1 MTLPLLKVAVVG
13 HTNTGKTS
21 LLRTLTRD
29 AGFGEVSNRPAT
41 TRHVE
46 GTSLLVDGRP
56 LVELYDTPGLED
68 SIGLLEHL
76 DGLRSD
82 RHTDWLEVLRQF
94 LGSPAAQGEFE
105 QEAKV
110 LRQVLGS
117 DIALYV
123 IDARDRVLGKH
134 RDELEILGRTAKP
147 VVPILN
153 FVASPEA
160 RTRSLQ
166 WREHLARVNMHAV
179 VEFDTVV
186 FNEQGELRLFEK
198 MQTLL
203 DHFHATLGALIEDR
217 IRQRA
222 NLIHASA
229 DLLADLL
236 IDVAAYKVTVPI
248 DGQRTVEAME
258 SLKQAVREREQQCV
272 QALLELHRF
281 RSEDYATE
289 ELSLDEVEQGL
300 DLFNPASLRQFG
312 IRASGGAAAGGMAG
326 LAVDAMT
333 GGASLGAAAALG
345 ATMGA
350 LLSSSRTH
358 GRRIMDRMRGF
369 TELRVSD
376 ATLRLLAVRQIGL
389 VQALL
394 RRGHASQE
402 KIRLS
407 AQAETGQKSWKTGRL
422 PEVMGQARVNPH
434 WSRLGSPHSAS
445 VDSNSAR
452 LAARD
457 ELTGFI
463 EAGLLESMGEAA
475 LSGR

>member
-1 MTLPLLKVAVVG
+1 MTLPVLKVAVVG

-203 DHFHATLGALIEDR
+203 DHFHATLQALIEDR

-258 SLKQAVREREQQCV
+258 SLKQAVRERERQCV

-281 RSEDYATE
+281 RSEDCATE

-345 ATMGA
+345 ATVGA

-407 AQAETGQKSWKTGRL
+407 AQAELGQKSWKIGKL
-422 PEVMGQARVNPH
+422 PGALGQARVNPH
-434 WSRLGSPHSAS
+434 WSRLGSPHPTS
-445 VDSNSAR
+445 VNSKSAR
-452 LAARD
+452 LAAKD

-463 EAGLLESMGEAA
+463 ETGLLESMGEAA
-475 LSGR
+475 LLR

>member
-1 MTLPLLKVAVVG
+1 MTLPILRVAVVG

-29 AGFGEVSNRPAT
+29 AQFGEVSNRPAT

-46 GTSLLVDGRP
+46 GTSLLVDGVP
-56 LVELYDTPGLED
+56 LVDLYDTPGLED

-76 DGLRSD
+76 DSLRSD
-82 RHTDWLEVLRQF
+82 RQTDWPDVLGQF
-94 LGSPAAQGEFE
+94 LDSPAAHGEFE
-105 QEAKV
+105 QEAKA

-123 IDARDRVLGKH
+123 VDARDRVLGKH

-147 VVPILN
+147 VVPVLN
-153 FVASPEA
+153 FVASAEA
-160 RTRSLQ
+160 RTAQ

-186 FNEQGELRLFEK
+186 FNEQGELRLFGK

-203 DHFHATLGALIEDR
+203 DHFHATLEALIEDR

-222 NLIHASA
+222 NLIHTSA

-236 IDVAAYKVTVPI
+236 TDVAAYKVSVPV
-248 DGQRTVEAME
+248 DAEQTAGAME
-258 SLKQAVREREQQCV
+258 SLKQTVRDREQQCV

-281 RSEDYATE
+281 RADDYAAE
-289 ELSLDEVEQGL
+289 ELSLDDVQQGL
-300 DLFNPASLRQFG
+300 DLFNPASLKQFG
-312 IRASGGAAAGGMAG
+312 IRAGGGAAAGGMAG

-333 GGASLGAAAALG
+333 GGISLGAAAALG

-369 TELRVSD
+369 TELRIND

-407 AQAETGQKSWKTGRL
+407 AQAETGQKTWKRGKL
-422 PEVMGQARVNPH
+422 PAVLEEARVNPH
-434 WSRLGSPHSAS
+434 WSRLGSSNPAA
-445 VDSNSAR
+445 VDSISAR
-452 LAARD
+452 LAAKD
-457 ELTGFI
+457 ELTRII
-463 EAGLLESMGEAA
+463 ESGLLESMDETAEK
-475 LSGR
+475 